1 MTSSISGKVIAR
13 YAPELLKWMLS
24 GTAGSVHTITWATLL
39 VILAVYASMTE
50 NRSPAEFSALCT
62 LEVSTRVK
70 ICGTKDLIHFCFMML
85 WLHILMKFCILR
97 TECWIFWIEI
107 VLQTLLYLCSLSAKV
122 MAIGTR
128 FVVGC
133 FELFLRVRWLFMF
146 QTDRWWPCSLSWNSG
161 QKQCG
166 VWGCRISS
174 CCVLFA
180 TLSMLSMLQQSV
192 RVMNFWAS
200 DNWEVLWLSAKIC
213 RGPEKNAWRFSAE
226 AV

>member
-1 MTSSISGKVIAR
+1 
-13 YAPELLKWMLS
+13 
-24 GTAGSVHTITWATLL
+24 
-39 VILAVYASMTE
+39 
-50 NRSPAEFSALCT
+50 
-62 LEVSTRVK
+62 
-70 ICGTKDLIHFCFMML
+70 ML

-133 FELFLRVRWLFMF
+133 FELCLRVRWLFMF

-174 CCVLFA
+174 CCVCLLRFQCFQCFISQFELWIFGPQTTGKYFDSVPRSVGVLKKTPGDFQLKLCRDSGDNFSDKIISPLFFYFRKHGFPKTVESCQSCTQTCQ
-180 TLSMLSMLQQSV
+180 TLTLFRCAFGECALT
-192 RVMNFWAS
+192 
-200 DNWEVLWLSAKIC
+200 
-213 RGPEKNAWRFSAE
+213 
-226 AV
+226 